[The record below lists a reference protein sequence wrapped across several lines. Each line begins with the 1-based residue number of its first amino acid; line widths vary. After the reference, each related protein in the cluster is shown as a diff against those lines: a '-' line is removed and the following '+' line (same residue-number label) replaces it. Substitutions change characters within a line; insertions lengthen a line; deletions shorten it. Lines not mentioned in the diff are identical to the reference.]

1 MRRRRRRRP
10 ARAEARGG
18 FEEEDEAWALGVAVA
33 AREVFCARVSRSQ
46 REEKRIEREE
56 TPNANRFCQL
66 PKNTDRHLIQRSVFG
81 FYRNLQTLFARRDV
95 LLFFLTLPWRAFL
108 FDRSDADDRGAASEA
123 SATLGDRGVR
133 PASRGGCGRGAERVR
148 PRPGLRP
155 VWSAFG
161 GARGARG
168 ATRRSSRTDS
178 ARSIRGDPPPI
189 AAHVELRRGRV
200 RRCASRWL
208 RRAFR
213 RLLCPVRP
221 MATTSRATSRKR
233 SSPPRRRV
241 RRPARVADHVRS
253 RGDGHPARARGRGDD
268 VHVGRAPRA

>member
-1 MRRRRRRRP
+1 MR
-10 ARAEARGG
+10 A
-18 FEEEDEAWALGVAVA
+18 F
-33 AREVFCARVSRSQ
+33 RVRKG
-46 REEKRIEREE
+46 RKRIEREE

-161 GARGARG
+161 GARGATWSDAPIVPDGLGAFHFGAILLRSRRTSRRG
-168 ATRRSSRTDS
+168 ADAFGDVRHDGSGERFVGFYARCGLWRR
-178 ARSIRGDPPPI
+178 
-189 AAHVELRRGRV
+189 
-200 RRCASRWL
+200 
-208 RRAFR
+208 RRAR
-213 RLLCPVRP
+213 HPGKGAL
-221 MATTSRATSRKR
+221 
-233 SSPPRRRV
+233 PRGERV
-241 RRPARVADHVRS
+241 RRPRARRGPVRS